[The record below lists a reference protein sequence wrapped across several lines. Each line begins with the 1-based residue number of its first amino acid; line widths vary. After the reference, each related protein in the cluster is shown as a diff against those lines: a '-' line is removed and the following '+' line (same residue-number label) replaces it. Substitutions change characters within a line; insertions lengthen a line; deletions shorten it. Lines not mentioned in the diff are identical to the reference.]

1 MSPYLHATNEKN
13 IYLKYVFVALSSEQ
27 GDFGAFA
34 FKNRICSWTEN
45 ETSDNSRKISTAY
58 Q

>member
-1 MSPYLHATNEKN
+1 MSHYLHAINEKN
-13 IYLKYVFVALSSEQ
+13 VYLKYVFVALSGEQ

-34 FKNRICSWTEN
+34 FKNRIGSWTEN
-45 ETSDNSRKISTAY
+45 ETSDNSRKISPAY